1 MASVKTETTHSCLP
15 SNSVAPAAKS
25 DFEQFFGT
33 HVPSTCRKLHGK
45 GRNPIKINSGEV
57 WQSATQDDRLLTV
70 LHKLNHF
77 HERPTSASANLRRT
91 SSDDADVGMAT
102 RSLSLRSSQKHNDV
116 SSTKNHHH
124 AALKPKKTVSHK
136 PRRAATV
143 INHCERMTRS
153 MRRKC
158 ASIDNPSSSTTS
170 TSNESQ
176 ELLKIFEQA
185 KHAGFVVPTT

>member
-1 MASVKTETTHSCLP
+1 MASVKTETAHSCLP
-15 SNSVAPAAKS
+15 SNGVAPASKS
-25 DFEQFFGT
+25 DFEQFYGT

-91 SSDDADVGMAT
+91 SSDDAEVGMAT
-102 RSLSLRSSQKHNDV
+102 RSSSLRSSKKHNEV
-116 SSTKNHHH
+116 SSTKGYH

-143 INHCERMTRS
+143 INHCARMTRS

-158 ASIDNPSSSTTS
+158 ASIDNPSSSSTS